1 MYIVDGSF
9 YVKNGN
15 SFGFCRLTEI
25 PESVK
30 IQTTAIIYQIG
41 CISTGR
47 FLQKIKSTGF
57 RSKPKYPKMKK
68 RSECAFIVVIKTIIC
83 GIFCAGR
90 RKWRSSRLIIIGKLC
105 LKYKIS

>member
-57 RSKPKYPKMKK
+57 RSKPKYPKMNGPM
-68 RSECAFIVVIKTIIC
+68 F
-83 GIFCAGR
+83 
-90 RKWRSSRLIIIGKLC
+90 LC
-105 LKYKIS
+105 LNSVWV